1 MHRGL
6 LQDQVALIT
15 GGARG
20 LGAAMVR
27 VFCREGAKV
36 AFNYRAADDEA
47 AALVAELTALGH
59 TVIGERVDVTNKA
72 AMRSFAKRVETDFG
86 RVDILVNNA
95 GVGQVLPLV
104 LLEEEDWDRMLDT
117 HVKGAFLTTQAVL
130 RGMIRR
136 RAGRILNI
144 SSLAGVRII
153 KAPVHYCT
161 AKAAMRGF
169 TESLAKEVGHYGISV
184 NALAPGLLDEGVAG
198 NIPDDNRR
206 DYEQFAAFGRV
217 GTCAEVAEF
226 AAMMVSPRN
235 TYMTGATVLVDGG
248 A

>member
-1 MHRGL
+1 MGL
-6 LQDQVALIT
+6 LDDHVVFVT

-20 LGAAMVR
+20 LGRAMVQ

-36 AFNYRAADDEA
+36 AFNYRAADEEA
-47 AALVAELTALGH
+47 DALVRELREAGH
-59 TVIGERVDVTNKA
+59 QVLAAKADVTDRVA
-72 AMRSFAKRVETDFG
+72 LRAFVKRIEGELGGITV
-86 RVDILVNNA
+86 LVNNA

-104 LLEEEDWDRMLDT
+104 LMEEEDWDRMMDT
-117 HVKGAFLTTQAVL
+117 HVKGAFLATQAVL
-130 RGMIRR
+130 RGMVKRR
-136 RAGRILNI
+136 GGHILNI

-161 AKAAMRGF
+161 AKAALRGF
-169 TESLAKEVGHYGISV
+169 TEGLAKEIGHYGIRV

-206 DYEQFAAFGRV
+206 DYEQFAALGRV

-226 AAMMVSPRN
+226 AAMLISSRN
-235 TYMTGATVLVDGG
+235 TYMTGATVLLDGG

>member
-1 MHRGL
+1 MGL
-6 LQDQVALIT
+6 LDGQVAFIT

-20 LGAAMVR
+20 LGRAMVQI
-27 VFCREGAKV
+27 FCREGAKV

-47 AALVAELTALGH
+47 AALVEELRGAGH
-59 TVIGERVDVTNKA
+59 TVLAQKADVTDKA
-72 AMRSFAKRVETDFG
+72 ALKALVKRIEAELGGIDV
-86 RVDILVNNA
+86 LVNNA

-104 LLEEEDWDRMLDT
+104 LMEEEDWDRMMDT
-117 HVKGAFLTTQAVL
+117 HVKGAFLATQAVL
-130 RGMIRR
+130 RGMVKRR
-136 RAGRILNI
+136 SGHILNI

-161 AKAAMRGF
+161 AKAALRGF
-169 TESLAKEVGHYGISV
+169 TEGLAKEIGHYGIRV

-206 DYEQFAAFGRV
+206 DYERFSALGRV
-217 GTCAEVAEF
+217 GTCAEVAEV
-226 AAMMVSPRN
+226 AAMLVARRN
-235 TYMTGATVLVDGG
+235 SYMTGATILLDGG